1 MPLIT
6 NNSSLGNLFG
16 GKIASLNFN
25 YQPNSSPSSATITV
39 VSENNTYIEPKLY
52 SRIVLPILGIPMRVI
67 EVQYNDDSD
76 SRTLQVELLDELSF
90 ILDQNLIL
98 INGIHSTGIGKN
110 EETKEKYP
118 YIEYLGHPKA
128 NWRAF
133 APVKERVKKT
143 RNGVL
148 LGSNRTTIE
157 INELMLN
164 PAGTKA
170 VFMPTQDTPS
180 ISLVYDAQERNE
192 KAGSA
197 PPDVYDAYEF
207 QLSNG
212 VDIDTFSHTNE
223 WGYTLSDF
231 KQGLSSFGILISG
244 LPQYNSDAYFFN
256 NTGTIRSVL
265 SSILSTLGLSFYV
278 DPTNRRIYI
287 VSNATID
294 RINRNLEKLY
304 NNSSIYSGATEGT
317 FKKTLKD
324 STARKLI
331 ITTSFETIE
340 NKSESVE
347 TPDRPKRKTFYR
359 IRFTELDDG
368 WDNSELAFLEKMAG
382 IYLTNID
389 RSLIDTYIYTLSK
402 ISDDDPHDWTRMP
415 DDLKIYGGVFDNEST
430 MIDKSEIELLN
441 KNPTQDGGEIPY
453 WQTALRQSTNIDTI
467 QDYYNLFP
475 GFDVENLY
483 GAYQNT
489 KTVVSE
495 NETRAGIY
503 AADPPDR
510 LEEWVKSMLWI
521 GFGDYHIS
529 APMSERRAR
538 GYSFIDQSPYKVI
551 GPFPSKTLLSDVPEL
566 GYINMVAVRADKKEM
581 TVGDLYEMRKEEEG
595 EDGKDSFGF
604 SKNEGKSI
612 VGDRKKSVHFIAYLD
627 IDLYQNIFKE
637 DVADVIKKNAYVLN
651 ISSDTN
657 NPEQYILVTSRF
669 GIKFQEIVNTCKEL
683 WIYWYIGQG
692 GEEVRESDTFIR
704 DVSPTRTFFY
714 EKIKKDEGGGGDEQG
729 SNPINYTTKGIFTK
743 NSSLRSDQFL
753 NIEIDSFT
761 LANLTTKEASEEP
774 SLEQAG
780 PFYEIN
786 LNYYRPPNRSDF
798 DIMQGLSSISS
809 AVGANGITTN
819 IGYSSRKYQLTDRNF
834 ISKYSKNSVN
844 SGPMSNKSPAF
855 IKNQ

>member
-16 GKIASLNFN
+16 GKIATFNFN
-25 YQPNSSPSSATITV
+25 YQPNSSPSSATITI
-39 VSENNTYIEPKLY
+39 VSENNRYIEPNLN
-52 SRIVLPILGIPMRVI
+52 SRIVLPILGIPMRVV

-90 ILDQNLIL
+90 ILDKNLIL
-98 INGIHSTGIGKN
+98 INGVHSTGIGKN

-128 NWRAF
+128 NWRDF
-133 APVKERVKKT
+133 APVKERIKKT
-143 RNGVL
+143 KNGIL

-157 INELMLN
+157 IDELVMN
-164 PAGTKA
+164 SAGTKA

-180 ISLVYDAQERNE
+180 ISLVYDAQERNV

-197 PPDVYDAYEF
+197 SEDVYDAYEF

-212 VDIDTFSHTNE
+212 VDIDTYSHTNE

-231 KQGLSSFGILISG
+231 KKALSSFGILISG
-244 LPQYNSDAYFFN
+244 LPEYNSDAYFFN

-278 DPTNRRIYI
+278 DPTNQRIYI
-287 VSNATID
+287 VSNVIID
-294 RINRNLEKLY
+294 KINRNLEKLY
-304 NNSSIYSGATEGT
+304 DNSSIYSGATEGT

-324 STARKLI
+324 STARKLV
-331 ITTSFETIE
+331 ITTSFETIKKE
-340 NKSESVE
+340 ESGNPAKE
-347 TPDRPKRKTFYR
+347 RPKRKTFYR
-359 IRFTELDDG
+359 IKFTELDSG
-368 WDNSELAFLEKMAG
+368 WDDNEIAFLEKMAG

-389 RSLIDTYIYTLSK
+389 RSLIDTYIYSLSK
-402 ISDDDPHDWTRMP
+402 IQSEDPHDWTQMP
-415 DDLKIYGGVFDNEST
+415 DDLKIYGGVFDNKST

-453 WQTALRQSTNIDTI
+453 WQTSLRQSTNIDSI

-495 NETRAGIY
+495 TETRAGIY

-529 APMSERRAR
+529 APMSEKRAR
-538 GYSFIDQSPYKVI
+538 GYSFIDQAPYKVI
-551 GPFPSKTLLSDVPEL
+551 GPFASKTLLSDIPEL
-566 GYINMVAVRADKKEM
+566 GYINMVATRADKKEM
-581 TVGDLYEMRKEEEG
+581 TVADLYEMRNDEEG

-604 SKNEGKSI
+604 SKNEARSV
-612 VGDRKKSVHFIAYLD
+612 VGNNKKAVHFIAYLD

-637 DVADVIKKNAYVLN
+637 DVANVIKSNAYVLN

-683 WIYWYIGQG
+683 WKYWYIGQATYP
-692 GEEVRESDTFIR
+692 EPKDSDTYIR
-704 DVSPTRTFFY
+704 DISPTRTFFY
-714 EKIKKDEGGGGDEQG
+714 EKMKKDEGGDGQE
-729 SNPINYTTKGIFTK
+729 SNPINYTTKGIFTR
-743 NSSLRSDQFL
+743 NSSLKSDEFL

-761 LANLTTKEASEEP
+761 LANLTTKEAGQEP

-780 PFYEIN
+780 PFYEIT
-786 LNYYRPPNRSDF
+786 LNYYRPPKRSDF

-809 AVGANGITTN
+809 SVGSNGITTN
-819 IGYSSRKYQLTDRNF
+819 IGYSSRKYQTIDRNF
-834 ISKYSKNSVN
+834 ISKYSNNSINVSPIYN
-844 SGPMSNKSPAF
+844 SLQAF
-855 IKNQ
+855 IKNK